1 MFGTLLSEAVYLWY
15 TSQISLLY
23 CHHLRKSSKRWFFNS
38 WGRRMMII
46 QNLLNFLVF
55 QLGLCDNFF
64 KLMGLFIKNFFIR
77 VYSWFTL
84 LCQFLLYSRVTSY
97 MYIYIPCLV
106 LSSIMLCPKRLDIAP
121 CAVQQD
127 LLAYPFW
134 M

>member
-23 CHHLRKSSKRWFFNS
+23 CRHLRKSSKRWFFNS

-84 LCQFLLYSRVTSY
+84 PCQFLLYSRVTSY

-106 LSSIMLCPKRLDIAP
+106 LSSIIFCPKRLDIAP